1 MKCPVCDE
9 TLREV
14 QKYGVTV
21 DICPGCKGV
30 WLDRGEL
37 ERISELMVNGG
48 PNSEMRSDQSRSQH
62 MPEEPRRLSRDH
74 DDDHDY
80 REKRERGYDEHSH
93 EGYSKKKKGS
103 WLGDILGGFS
113 GGED

>member
-14 QKYGVTV
+14 QKHGVTV

-37 ERISELMVNGG
+37 EKIVELASTNG
-48 PNSEMRSDQSRSQH
+48 PVSEMRSEPARPQYAPDESRR
-62 MPEEPRRLSRDH
+62 PSRDH
-74 DDDHDY
+74 DDHDDHDKRDHSDRG
-80 REKRERGYDEHSH
+80 REQGY
-93 EGYSKKKKGS
+93 GQKKKGS
-103 WLGDILGGFS
+103 WLGDILGGL
-113 GGED
+113 GGD